1 MILLIDTTTETALVA
16 LANEG
21 KIIAQKNN
29 SQQKNH
35 AAFIHPAIQELLN
48 QNNIQ
53 INQLRGVLV
62 TEGPGSY
69 TGIRVGLAS
78 AKGICLALNL
88 PLMMV
93 NRLYAMAL
101 ASKQAHPLDIGF
113 YIPMIDARRLEVFYA
128 VFNASLTEITPPSH
142 LILSENSFS
151 NLLENNPV
159 VFTGSGCEKFYQI
172 SNHKNIIRLPEL
184 NLANELA
191 LISKQMMAQEKWTN
205 IVDAQPFYSK
215 DFYNG

>member
-29 SQQKNH
+29 TQQKNH
-35 AAFIHPAIQELLN
+35 AAFIHPAIQALLN

-53 INQLRGVLV
+53 INLLRGVLV

-78 AKGICLALNL
+78 AKGICLALSL

-101 ASKQAHPLDIGF
+101 ASKQAHPLEKGF
-113 YIPMIDARRLEVFYA
+113 YLPMIDARRLEVFYA
-128 VFNASLTEITPPSH
+128 VYNESLTEVTSPSN

-151 NLLENNPV
+151 NLLENNQV
-159 VFTGSGCEKFYQI
+159 VFSGSGCEKFYGLNKH
-172 SNHKNIIRLPEL
+172 NHIIKLPEP

-191 LISKQMMAQEKWTN
+191 FISQQMMVEKKWTN
-205 IVDAQPFYSK
+205 LVDAQPFYSK